1 MRELK
6 LTLGSY
12 VTSMINNYNG
22 LWRMKIITNSTPG
35 PPAHMDHVVR
45 VEETELLLA
54 RAKTLDSVKIVIME
68 MMVLLLNILTKKW
81 QAF

>member
-12 VTSMINNYNG
+12 VTSMINNDNG
-22 LWRMKIITNSTPG
+22 LWRKKIITNSTPS

-54 RAKTLDSVKIVIME
+54 WAQTLDSANM
-68 MMVLLLNILTKKW
+68 NNYD
-81 QAF
+81 Q